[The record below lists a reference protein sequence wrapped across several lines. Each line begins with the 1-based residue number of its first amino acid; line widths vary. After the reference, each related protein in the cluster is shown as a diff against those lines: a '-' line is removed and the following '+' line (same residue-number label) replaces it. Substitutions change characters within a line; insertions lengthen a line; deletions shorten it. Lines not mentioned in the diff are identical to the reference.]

1 MATTNNLRKGLNRKL
16 WEVCNIAPS
25 TSSAGSCII
34 SSRHHRNQQLYVAT
48 GSSAFLYLPEEDAY
62 VSVPNPSLGGTF
74 GIGTCGTCAA
84 VGPTGTATGG
94 SGIALNTN
102 LTIQRDL
109 RGYKI
114 HITGGPAA
122 GDVVEILSNTIG
134 ANSVISANFSATI
147 TAASTYRILTPRWY
161 VNNGGTASASSFR
174 VYCYALNTWTSL
186 SVTGYHTS
194 ITTDMRAISTPSFID
209 GDFVSFATGTATSGT
224 ANTIVNT
231 GKAWTVNQW
240 SNYQVRITGGAGA
253 GQVRTISS
261 NTATAITVS
270 ANWSTNPDATST
282 YSIEGNDDFLYF
294 TGNASTTFYRYSISG
309 NSWTTLAARPS
320 GLGNGIGGSWVWG
333 STDSAWT
340 AENSIIN
347 GRRIYSFAGNSG
359 AALHYYDIPSN
370 SWTTVTY
377 APATEGFSSGT
388 KYVYIGDFIY
398 LTRDATGRWFRYSVV
413 KSDMDGWG
421 VVVIPQGTAV
431 VGDTAFDWSY
441 KDGATKIT
449 FIYFLLNSSSTMM
462 RSLII

>member
-1 MATTNNLRKGLNRKL
+1 
-16 WEVCNIAPS
+16 
-25 TSSAGSCII
+25 
-34 SSRHHRNQQLYVAT
+34 
-48 GSSAFLYLPEEDAY
+48 
-62 VSVPNPSLGGTF
+62 
-74 GIGTCGTCAA
+74 
-84 VGPTGTATGG
+84 
-94 SGIALNTN
+94 
-102 LTIQRDL
+102 
-109 RGYKI
+109 
-114 HITGGPAA
+114 
-122 GDVVEILSNTIG
+122 
-134 ANSVISANFSATI
+134 
-147 TAASTYRILTPRWY
+147 
-161 VNNGGTASASSFR
+161 
-174 VYCYALNTWTSL
+174 
-186 SVTGYHTS
+186 
-194 ITTDMRAISTPSFID
+194 MRAISTPSFID